1 MIKTLN
7 KLGMKGNFLNL
18 IKGTYKNPTA
28 NITHTGERLRAFA
41 LRSGT

>member
-7 KLGMKGNFLNL
+7 KLGMKGNFLNP
-18 IKGTYKNPTA
+18 IKGLYKNPTA
-28 NITHTGERLRAFA
+28 NITHNSERLRAFA